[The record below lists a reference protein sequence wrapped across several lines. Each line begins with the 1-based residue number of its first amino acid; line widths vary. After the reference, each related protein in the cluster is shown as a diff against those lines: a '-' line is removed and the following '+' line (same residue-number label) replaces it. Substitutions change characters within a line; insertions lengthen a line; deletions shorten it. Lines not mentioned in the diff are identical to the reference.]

1 MSFLWPN
8 MLWLLLAV
16 PLLVGLYLWLL
27 RRRKRVALRYAA
39 LAMVREAMTAS
50 QGWRRHL
57 PPLLFLLSLTAML
70 VAIARPT
77 AVLTLPSRHETV
89 ILAMDVS
96 GSMRATDVEP
106 TRLAAAQA
114 AARAFVGEQPR
125 SARIGVVTFGASA
138 ALVQPPTHSRE
149 DVLASIDR
157 FELQRGTA
165 VGNGI
170 LVSLKTLFPDQ
181 AVRTAV
187 AALASRPARRAARR
201 AESRRGSRA
210 AQAGR
215 GGLVRFGRDHPAF
228 GRADHHRPRS
238 DRGGK
243 ARGRTRCAHLHGRHR
258 HAEWRNRGRRGLVD
272 ARAARRGGAEVDR
285 ADHPRRLLLR
295 RNRGR
300 AEDRLPD
307 A

>member
-1 MSFLWPN
+1 MSFMWPN

-39 LAMVREAMTAS
+39 LAMVREAMTAN
-50 QGWRRHL
+50 
-57 PPLLFLLSLTAML
+57 PDAMASS
-70 VAIARPT
+70 V
-77 AVLTLPSRHETV
+77 TLPN
-89 ILAMDVS
+89 
-96 GSMRATDVEP
+96 VEP

-125 SARIGVVTFGASA
+125 STRIGVVTFGASA

-181 AVRTAV
+181 AFELPTRQPCRT
-187 AALASRPARRAARR
+187 SRPRRART
-201 AESRRGSRA
+201 
-210 AQAGR
+210 
-215 GGLVRFGRDHPAF
+215 L
-228 GRADHHRPRS
+228 RP
-238 DRGGK
+238 
-243 ARGRTRCAHLHGRHR
+243 
-258 HAEWRNRGRRGLVD
+258 
-272 ARAARRGGAEVDR
+272 
-285 ADHPRRLLLR
+285 
-295 RNRGR
+295 
-300 AEDRLPD
+300 
-307 A
+307 

>member
-1 MSFLWPN
+1 MKGGIPLNFIWPT

-138 ALVQPPTHSRE
+138 AGWRP
-149 DVLASIDR
+149 
-157 FELQRGTA
+157 
-165 VGNGI
+165 
-170 LVSLKTLFPDQ
+170 
-181 AVRTAV
+181 AV
-187 AALASRPARRAARR
+187 AHRRTWA
-201 AESRRGSRA
+201 
-210 AQAGR
+210 
-215 GGLVRFGRDHPAF
+215 
-228 GRADHHRPRS
+228 
-238 DRGGK
+238 
-243 ARGRTRCAHLHGRHR
+243 C
-258 HAEWRNRGRRGLVD
+258 
-272 ARAARRGGAEVDR
+272 
-285 ADHPRRLLLR
+285 
-295 RNRGR
+295 
-300 AEDRLPD
+300 
-307 A
+307 